1 MARLLVLA
9 ALIVG
14 VFGFPRSAP
23 AEGRDFVEPRDSA
36 EQRWGAIAAALWRD
50 RNGTARVASG
60 ASWNQPSENAAISV
74 ALDSCRSQGGQG
86 CKVIG
91 NTFTGCGYIAIGN
104 TKTSVR
110 YGTGE
115 SPAAATDQCRIGGF
129 ICQNPV
135 GGCSN

>member
-1 MARLLVLA
+1 MTRLLALGLVGLAVL
-9 ALIVG
+9 VS
-14 VFGFPRSAP
+14 VFPRSTL
-23 AEGRDFVEPRDSA
+23 AEGRDFVE
-36 EQRWGAIAAALWRD
+36 QRWGAIAVALWRD

-60 ASWNQPSENAAISV
+60 ASWNQQSENDAINV
-74 ALDSCRSQGGQG
+74 ALDSCRKQGGQD

-91 NTFTGCGYIAIGN
+91 STFTGCGYVAIGN

-115 SPAAATDQCRIGGF
+115 SPAAALDQCRKGGF
-129 ICQNPV
+129 TCGNPV